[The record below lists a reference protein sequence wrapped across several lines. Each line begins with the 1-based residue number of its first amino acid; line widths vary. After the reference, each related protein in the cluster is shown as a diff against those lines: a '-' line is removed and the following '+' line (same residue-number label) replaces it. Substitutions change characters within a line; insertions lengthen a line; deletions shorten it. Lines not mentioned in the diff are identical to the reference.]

1 MTLLTFAPYTDGLD
15 VTSYYLRLCR
25 WTRRQSF
32 AGSAIETLTYMHPEE
47 NLIVTNLTY
56 NQAGADPNELDIQL
70 TVWAY
75 NQSGRDGIAGQTQ
88 TAASSVLYASRNAST
103 KPSIPKLVAA
113 GARAIQTSLAVRV
126 VGASSSDSDS
136 GAFGA
141 KPRPR
146 PPPPSPPSRAT
157 AMLTFKIKAGTTVSI
172 VTAVADNVVE
182 GHGHNPMPEAVA
194 AAVGADPTAVAVAAS
209 SWWSQFYAKSNVSFP
224 GSPDVEAYWCDTS
237 SPPFY
242 FREFDYNDG
251 EHHLRPW
258 EEMVG
263 EGWKC
268 GSSAAQESQH
278 CTLLSDVCNIGDASY
293 SGRYG
298 AQYVAAAMSV
308 SAAVLEKNHG
318 LVPPSGLYGPWVT
331 SDSPLW
337 NGK

>member
-251 EHHLRPW
+251 EHHFRPW

-278 CTLLSDVCNIGDASY
+278 CTLLSDVAILVTHHIPEGT
-293 SGRYG
+293 
-298 AQYVAAAMSV
+298 
-308 SAAVLEKNHG
+308 G
-318 LVPPSGLYGPWVT
+318 LSM
-331 SDSPLW
+331 
-337 NGK
+337 